1 MTTIKIESTLDNWD
15 TKALGADE
23 AYVTVDEEDLE
34 ALINDHLAM
43 RPISIRLEESL
54 INDFKMIAKHHGLS
68 YQPMMRQVL
77 KRFADN
83 ETRRILREYIAN
95 EKNKSKKTA

>member
-1 MTTIKIESTLDNWD
+1 MNAPKIESTLENWE
-15 TKALGADE
+15 TGALGADE
-23 AYVTVDEEDLE
+23 AYVKVDDDDLE
-34 ALINDHLAM
+34 SLINDNLAM
-43 RPISIRLEESL
+43 RPISIRLEECL
-54 INDFKMIAKHHGLS
+54 IDDFKMIAKHHGLS

-95 EKNKSKKTA
+95 GKDKPKKAA